1 MCLLSSI
8 LFALMA
14 MVLPM
19 AGVQHYFCTSAMVFV
34 DGANDC
40 PVEKKDCCGK
50 NHEQKPACMVS
61 TKLLPIAEKSSPL
74 QIPVAVAWS
83 IAPASPVDL
92 IPVIWVGRIPPE
104 KDREPPDLPGL
115 YLLQSRLL
123 I

>member
-1 MCLLSSI
+1 MRLLSFM

-40 PVEKKDCCGK
+40 PVEKKKCCGK
-50 NHEQKPACMVS
+50 NNKEKSDCLVS
-61 TKLLPIAEKSSPL
+61 TKLLPNGEESSPL
-74 QIPVAVAWS
+74 QIPVAGAWS
-83 IAPASPVDL
+83 IASVSPVDL
-92 IPVIWVGRIPPE
+92 IPVIRVGRISPE
-104 KDREPPDLPGL
+104 KDRGPPDLPGL
-115 YLLQSRLL
+115 YLLQSSLL